1 MDAILSSLG
10 LSWDGVTPLWLAIGL
25 GIIAAGA
32 TLIGWLLAAVRAH
45 WPLAVQGSALVL
57 AALAMFF
64 LTTTEL
70 LPEAFD
76 AGVSNAVVLASVGVG
91 VAVVILLS
99 RLGRRFTSRHSPLA
113 VTGMV
118 AAVAIGLHNIPEGA
132 ITVGMSTISLGV
144 AVTATLVIAA
154 HNVPEGLAVAAP
166 IIAAG
171 AGRRKALFAVALVTA
186 GEIAGVL
193 IAAQFAVAL
202 AGPGIGVLLS
212 FVSGI
217 MLAVSTMELLP
228 SGLALIRQAAR
239 RAIPVA
245 A

>member
-1 MDAILSSLG
+1 METVLSSLG

-25 GIIAAGA
+25 GIVAAGA

-57 AALAMFF
+57 AALAMLF

-76 AGVSNAVVLASVGVG
+76 AGVSNAVVLASVSAG
-91 VAVVILLS
+91 VAVVMILS
-99 RLGRRFTSRHSPLA
+99 RLGRRFAARHSPLA

-132 ITVGMSTISLGV
+132 ITVGMSTISLGA

-171 AGRRKALFAVALVTA
+171 AGRRRALLAVGLVTA
-186 GEIAGVL
+186 GEVAGVL

-202 AGPGIGVLLS
+202 AGPGIGVLLAL
-212 FVSGI
+212 VSGI

-239 RAIPVA
+239 RAIPVVA
-245 A
+245 